1 MEDKDRN
8 KDKNQA
14 PLTTEAT
21 ALVEMIE
28 SERFEEVFMQ
38 LEGLKAR
45 QFTDLKNILLIFALG
60 YFFTYFLP
68 QSEAIPSFYYVVM
81 YVVMVSGIYL
91 SESRKANKR
100 IDLIVKL
107 LKMKRPTK

>member
-1 MEDKDRN
+1 MEDRD

-14 PLTTEAT
+14 TINTEAT

-28 SERFEEVFMQ
+28 SERFEEVFKQ
-38 LEGLKAR
+38 LEGLKTR
-45 QFTDLKNILLIFALG
+45 QFTDLKNIVLIFALG

-81 YVVMVSGIYL
+81 YVVIVSGIYF
-91 SESRKANKR
+91 SESRRANKR

-107 LKMKRPTK
+107 LKMKRPTI